1 MAESRELRSFWNM
14 VIAVIG
20 IIYLLHTYVTNRV
33 VALLSDG
40 TPNTTLVLRGCTSVE
55 CHIKGTL
62 RTDPIS
68 LESYILK
75 SDGTKLYF
83 NRDEVSSLSWPVIVA
98 NSE

>member
-1 MAESRELRSFWNM
+1 MAESRELRSFWKM
-14 VIAVIG
+14 VIAVLY
-20 IIYLLHTYVTNRV
+20 IIYLLHIYVTNRV
-33 VALLSDG
+33 VAFLSDG
-40 TPNTTLVLRGCTSVE
+40 TPNTTLILRDCTSVE

-83 NRDEVSSLSWPVIVA
+83 NHDEISSLSWPVIDT

>member
-1 MAESRELRSFWNM
+1 MAESRELRSFWKM
-14 VIAVIG
+14 VIAVLY
-20 IIYLLHTYVTNRV
+20 IIYLLHIYVTNRV
-33 VALLSDG
+33 VAFLSDG
-40 TPNTTLVLRGCTSVE
+40 TPNTTLILRDCTSVE

-83 NRDEVSSLSWPVIVA
+83 NRDEISSLSWPVIGA

>member
-1 MAESRELRSFWNM
+1 MAESRELRSFWKM
-14 VIAVIG
+14 VIAVLY
-20 IIYLLHTYVTNRV
+20 IIYLLHIYVTNRV
-33 VALLSDG
+33 VAFLSDG
-40 TPNTTLVLRGCTSVE
+40 TPNTTLILRDCTSVE

-83 NRDEVSSLSWPVIVA
+83 NHDEISSLSWPVIGA

>member
-1 MAESRELRSFWNM
+1 MAESRELRSFWNK
-14 VIAVIG
+14 VIVVIG

-55 CHIKGTL
+55 CYIKGTL

-83 NRDEVSSLSWPVIVA
+83 NHDEISSLSWPVIDA

>member
-1 MAESRELRSFWNM
+1 MAESRELRSFWKM
-14 VIAVIG
+14 VIAVLY
-20 IIYLLHTYVTNRV
+20 IIYLLHIYVTNRV
-33 VALLSDG
+33 VAFLSDG
-40 TPNTTLVLRGCTSVE
+40 IPNTTLILRDCTSVE

-83 NRDEVSSLSWPVIVA
+83 NRDEISSLSWPVIDA

>member
-1 MAESRELRSFWNM
+1 MAESRELRSFWKM
-14 VIAVIG
+14 VIAVLY
-20 IIYLLHTYVTNRV
+20 IIYLLHIYVTNRV

-40 TPNTTLVLRGCTSVE
+40 TPNTTLILRGCTSVE

-83 NRDEVSSLSWPVIVA
+83 NHDEISSLSWPVIGA

>member
-1 MAESRELRSFWNM
+1 MAESRELRSFWKM
-14 VIAVIG
+14 VIAVLY
-20 IIYLLHTYVTNRV
+20 IIYLLHIYVTNRV
-33 VALLSDG
+33 VAFLSDG
-40 TPNTTLVLRGCTSVE
+40 TPNTTLILRDCTSVE

>member
-1 MAESRELRSFWNM
+1 MAESRELRSFWKM
-14 VIAVIG
+14 VIAVLY
-20 IIYLLHTYVTNRV
+20 IIYLLHIYVTNRV
-33 VALLSDG
+33 VAFLSDG
-40 TPNTTLVLRGCTSVE
+40 TPNTTLILRDCTSVE

-62 RTDPIS
+62 RTDPKS

-83 NRDEVSSLSWPVIVA
+83 NRDEISSLSWPVIGA

>member
-14 VIAVIG
+14 VIVVIG

-33 VALLSDG
+33 VVLLSDG

-55 CHIKGTL
+55 CNIKGTL

-83 NRDEVSSLSWPVIVA
+83 NHDEISSLSWPVIDT